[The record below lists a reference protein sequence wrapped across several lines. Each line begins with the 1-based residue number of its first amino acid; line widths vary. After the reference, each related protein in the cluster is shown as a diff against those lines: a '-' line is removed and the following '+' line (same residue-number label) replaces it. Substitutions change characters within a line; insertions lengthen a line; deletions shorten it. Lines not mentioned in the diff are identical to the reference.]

1 MLVRSPST
9 GYLACL
15 LALLPAVV
23 GCGGSAF
30 STPEACFQSMQ
41 RAGHNKDVAGM
52 MQCVTDESQAILSG
66 GLVMMGSAMKM
77 MGGFAAMGG
86 EQAEGQ
92 AAELKKLA
100 EEVDG
105 VLTKH
110 GVTEEALESAAPSL
124 QSTPDSTAIRKLSD
138 AIGDKPR
145 FIADMFAVLQK
156 SQQGSEFSKE
166 FEDQIAGSL
175 KDVKIEG
182 DSATATIVT
191 ASGESPVEFRKTAA
205 GWKLHIDLPTM
216 GPGAA
221 PPA

>member
-1 MLVRSPST
+1 MLVRSPSA
-9 GYLACL
+9 GFLACV
-15 LALLPAVV
+15 LALLPAVL
-23 GCGGSAF
+23 GCGGAF

-52 MQCVTDESQAILSG
+52 MQCLTDESQGILSG
-66 GLVMMGSAMKM
+66 GLVLMGSAMKM
-77 MGGFAAMGG
+77 ASGFAALGG
-86 EQAEGQ
+86 EQAAGQ
-92 AAELKKLA
+92 AADMEQLA
-100 EEVDG
+100 DEVDG
-105 VLTKH
+105 VLAKH
-110 GVTEEALESAAPSL
+110 GVTEESLEGAAPTL
-124 QSTPDSTAIRKLSD
+124 QTATDSSAIRKLSD
-138 AIGDKPR
+138 AISDKPR

-166 FEDQIAGSL
+166 FEDQIAGTL

-191 ASGESPVEFRKTAA
+191 ANGEAPVEFRKTAV
-205 GWKLHIDLPTM
+205 GWKLHIDLPGM